1 MRLFAGLRERAG
13 TDRILVTGLRSGATL
28 GELKTE
34 IARLHPQVGSLAHVA
49 GVIGTAYAND
59 AHTLKT
65 GDDVALLPPVS
76 GGAPST
82 DADSALQRGL
92 FELCA
97 DRIDPAAAQLRVAHD
112 TCGAVA
118 LFTGATR
125 DVNAG
130 RAVVRLD
137 YEAFDAMTEPEMARI
152 FARCLHEVL
161 EGEFARM
168 LVQHRVGTVP
178 VGEPSVVVAVAS
190 PHRAAAFAACRFL
203 IDELKKSL
211 PIWKKEIY
219 ADGHSWI
226 GDRS

>member
-13 TDRILVTGLRSGATL
+13 TDRIVVTGLRDGATL
-28 GELKTE
+28 GDLKAE
-34 IARLHPQVGSLAHVA
+34 VARLHPRLGSLAHVA
-49 GVIGTAYAND
+49 GVVGTAYAHD
-59 AHTLKT
+59 ARTLKA

-82 DADSALQRGL
+82 DDDALQRGL
-92 FELCA
+92 FELCPE
-97 DRIDPAAAQLRVAHD
+97 RIDPGAARLRVAHD
-112 TCGAVA
+112 TCGAVT

-137 YEAFDAMTEPEMARI
+137 YEAFHAMTEPEMARI
-152 FARCLHEVL
+152 FARCRQEVL
-161 EGEFARM
+161 GEERARM

-219 ADGHSWI
+219 TDGHSWI

>member
-13 TDRILVTGLRSGATL
+13 TDRILVTGLRDGATL
-28 GELKTE
+28 GELKAQ
-34 IARLHPQVGSLAHVA
+34 IARSHPGLGSLAHVA
-49 GVIGTAYAND
+49 GVVGTTYAND
-59 AHTLKT
+59 ARALNE

-76 GGAPST
+76 GGAPSADD
-82 DADSALQRGL
+82 DAALQRGL
-92 FELCA
+92 FELCPE
-97 DRIDPAAAQLRVAHD
+97 RIDPAAAQARVAHD
-112 TCGAVA
+112 TCGAIA

-137 YEAFDAMTEPEMARI
+137 YEAFEAMTEPEMARI

-161 EGEFARM
+161 EGERARM
-168 LVQHRVGTVP
+168 LVQHRVGSVP

-203 IDELKKSL
+203 IDEVKKSL